1 MTWLD
6 WIIVVIPLLVVLF
19 HRACLCSSR
28 SHSWPLCDLR
38 KDNHHDKKALR
49 RCRDRNPVRRYI
61 SAEYF
66 AVVNGK
72 HQPVMLTVRKKTD
85 GKKEIRE

>member
-6 WIIVVIPLLVVLF
+6 WIIVVIPLLVVLSIGPAF
-19 HRACLCSSR
+19 LAAGRIVGRYVICERIIIMTKKRFAVVGSGTRSS
-28 SHSWPLCDLR
+28 
-38 KDNHHDKKALR
+38 
-49 RCRDRNPVRRYI
+49 RYI